1 MADLL
6 DNAVIEIAEE
16 LSQVMGLT
24 IPAPEMVKVAGAMVA
39 TETVKSAL
47 DLLIPSASSAMS
59 FSTTGW
65 KTLISLKVKL
75 QWLPFENRQ
84 IPFQFANGK
93 LPYSR
98 CRAFWA
104 MLLRG
109 LYKLQV

>member
-65 KTLISLKVKL
+65 KNLTIWFKLCQDTLLIQIEVGSL
-75 QWLPFENRQ
+75 
-84 IPFQFANGK
+84 
-93 LPYSR
+93 
-98 CRAFWA
+98 
-104 MLLRG
+104 
-109 LYKLQV
+109 

>member
-65 KTLISLKVKL
+65 KNLTTYMV
-75 QWLPFENRQ
+75 
-84 IPFQFANGK
+84 
-93 LPYSR
+93 
-98 CRAFWA
+98 
-104 MLLRG
+104 
-109 LYKLQV
+109 

>member
-65 KTLISLKVKL
+65 KNLTMPRMLCNGNGAISHL
-75 QWLPFENRQ
+75 QTKMGF
-84 IPFQFANGK
+84 IDDFS
-93 LPYSR
+93 YS
-98 CRAFWA
+98 
-104 MLLRG
+104 
-109 LYKLQV
+109 LYNW